1 MTKYVIR
8 KGSLTEE
15 LYLQPAG
22 HWGRYDTARRFSTPD
37 KATQCAEQLGIEDYG
52 IFDAGAAVPVGRTP
66 GGLAKGV
73 HAVHERRPR

>member
-22 HWGRYDTARRFSTPD
+22 HWGRYDTARRFSTQD
-37 KATQCAEQLGIEDYG
+37 KATQCAKKLGIGENYG
-52 IFDAGAAVPVGRTP
+52 IFDAGAAKPVKP
-66 GGLAKGV
+66 GGAITASAADADVL
-73 HAVHERRPR
+73 